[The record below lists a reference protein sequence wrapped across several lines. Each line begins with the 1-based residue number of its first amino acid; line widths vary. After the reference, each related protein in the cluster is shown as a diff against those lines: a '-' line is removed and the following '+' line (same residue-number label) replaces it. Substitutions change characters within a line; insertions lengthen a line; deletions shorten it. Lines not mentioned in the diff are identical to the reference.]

1 MQRRDRERRE
11 LEQLAQE
18 RMQLAQ
24 QAQAQQA
31 PAPAPVPQPQAPQDP
46 SVWQKYLWD
55 RDPESK
61 FFPGLGTEL
70 GQIASLP
77 PVEWALSKIGAVHEG
92 VAKPFAGEIAR
103 TIPVTRED
111 TGTGL
116 NWDAFEQY
124 VDPEF
129 PGISGRRGIRA
140 NPILD
145 NPILRAFAAPLAE
158 WTDKPILPRTDT
170 VREQRISEEA
180 ARKEVETGIPA
191 TQRERREISQDLYK
205 LPPGVLGTLEELP
218 WFALPEAR
226 AVQGLSRAARTGQAL
241 STTGRLGRAAPV
253 ARGTL
258 RATELALTPIARMEQ
273 ALAATIKAPF
283 QLAGAAGRGARS
295 ALLSTPVLNR
305 RQVSVLSGRILK
317 LANDMIDG
325 LEVGGE
331 TQTFTP
337 AQAVGLSNNV
347 FHRFTGIRSQFRI
360 QDGRAA
366 LNPNAIVPDRVRVRE
381 VGDVAAEV
389 LAEPDVRVAPE
400 PVTARRAIM
409 GGDVP
414 EGEVIPFTPP
424 EPRPTVLEI
433 GSPAHREA
441 ANTIRRSQM
450 EEGYYRRD
458 ENGVIRFPPLKEGRG
473 TLVTVSDNQDLVTGL
488 TPHEAAEYA
497 DNYLRDNPSEPVL
510 RYVGDDNHTV
520 ILSPPDMRVRIDSQ
534 SPASPTFGVAPP
546 YETHSLG
553 VSGSTHGHRADNFY
567 KAALARGDIS
577 ESGGALRWANTPQGK
592 EVLRQRDEIAEE
604 WISYFGESPHV
615 SRITFGN
622 GIWKETPSAA
632 VVPETRLTDEE
643 LVTRVAGDIETTRI
657 RENEEL
663 IERVVAEI
671 DPARLNDEALISRLV
686 QEIDPA
692 PLTDEQLLTRVS
704 ESIGPAVRA
713 VEPPPGTQIARA
725 IPPARAAEAAIT
737 GVGPTEAAVP
747 SVQEFQPSSFIERR
761 RERGDAGHAAI
772 EEGAA
777 SGIPQTNTTKSG
789 MDAPSVI
796 ARNIKDR
803 FPFSADTYVKMMF
816 SWWDSTFGLRLLQD
830 NYFRSKHPGAI
841 FRAGSKEDV
850 ISGIVLS
857 AGAPLRGAARYTNFI
872 RYDIEPILA
881 KGITQAHIE
890 RYLQF
895 KHWPF
900 IEEGARLQKKK
911 LPDII
916 DPVTGERTSSE
927 NLLKWDDELR
937 AEYTKEQ
944 YDALVEGAEKARDLY
959 SEMRMRLR
967 DAGIISPKVHD
978 ELAAKY
984 PWYNPIEYIEFAD
997 AEARGL
1003 SSTNRFSVESDGIYA
1018 YSENPEVMGALP
1030 PLGDTMLRKLI
1041 QTELR
1046 ITRNDVTK
1054 NVVRMGIAE
1063 EVGLKDLSDKFI
1075 RKALPYD
1082 EEAASGYFSFYE
1094 GGERMVYGAADGGPV
1109 PKWLWDAV
1117 NGRSGLSTRGVT
1129 ETHRI
1134 LAATNGYF
1142 RSIHTTYNPLFFTRN
1157 ALIDS
1162 YTVMLR
1168 AGIGPHRSIIRIIQS
1183 LYKAAINGE
1192 DRLAEMSQ
1200 YMGGYQARYFEVNA
1214 AYKRIQR
1221 ELQEA
1226 GHVDNAR
1233 VIDDPTGKKLDK
1245 ALRDSVRDGT
1255 LRNFGRKLR
1264 RAIPATGEA
1273 IEQAPRLKVF
1283 EKSLKKLIG
1292 KQEYNRLMKLSRE
1305 DFQREMLDSW
1315 VPRFDVDGSVIDN
1328 PQSRGFGF
1336 ADSPEGRH
1344 AAHNGIEATINFGR
1358 GGDQVR
1364 YANNYFLFLNA
1375 AAEGF
1380 KLPSRALGINLHPEI
1395 RPVRNPVRGGPQF
1408 EWGSISEQVKN
1419 YVPSSRWLPEGIRG
1433 TPKGVTSKYMDVG
1446 TGGPMAAA
1454 FRISMAM
1461 MTYWTLLN
1469 YWNKREKFNG
1479 VALYYDVPKYIRYNA
1494 IVFMLPAERDEAGDY
1509 ILDPRTNR
1517 PTPRYIVVPHKFRE
1531 WNMLMQNVTLLGE
1544 ITDEEV
1550 PFDKS
1555 QFAMEIFKSTSPIS
1569 DIPAPELIKAAL
1581 EEGFAYDTWRQA
1593 PIVDP
1598 DLEGRELEEQYIPTT
1613 SETARKMAGLGE
1625 YAAENIP
1632 MPEFV
1637 DNIIGSPQRVDH
1649 LYESIGGGA
1658 GRLVTSVTDSV
1669 MHIIDDLWKLND
1681 RPMEQKVADYREMDR
1696 VSRNEFRTALT
1707 EEEYE
1712 EFDRELRM
1720 PRKEIPFWDAMLSS
1734 FAPARG
1740 GGLRETARAETE
1752 RLFGGQVS
1760 EEEVRNA
1767 GRTTSRVRQALTIEQ
1782 VENDNKLENWTNG
1795 ARTNVLSPSEWRAK
1809 KSEKWAKFEGAE
1821 LAISKIYH
1829 RSIQNQP
1836 PEVRDAYYDSLYTA
1850 AGKMEDMRVGVD
1862 LLLAGYYAIEPVS
1875 DDPDN
1880 IEWGNFFEA
1889 RREYVENIRISSEAA
1904 RDMTHADFMRALS
1917 ANDTP
1922 REKAYDESRDI
1933 MGPYWDIGRD
1943 INQLAPNATQTMPQ
1957 IAQKWNEYLSL
1968 DRGRKQQMYDSDRQI
1983 QTLVKR
1989 RSDLRKQHVIQSAQT
2004 EGYPYLDMALV
2015 FWYGDFYQPVTDIG
2029 KRYHNR
2035 MYRTGEGGYMPH
2047 QPSGTR

>member
-1 MQRRDRERRE
+1 MPHAWWHQWGEPETLMQRRDRERRE

-18 RMQLAQ
+18 RMQFAQ

-46 SVWQKYLWD
+46 SVWKKYLWD

-77 PVEWALSKIGAVHEG
+77 PVEWALSKVGDVHEG

-103 TIPVTRED
+103 TIPVRRED

-145 NPILRAFAAPLAE
+145 NPIIRAFAAPLAE

-226 AVQGLSRAARTGQAL
+226 AVQGLSRAARTGQGL

-253 ARGTL
+253 ARGAL

-283 QLAGAAGRGARS
+283 QLVGAAGRGARS

-389 LAEPDVRVAPE
+389 LAEPDVRVTPE

-424 EPRPTVLEI
+424 EPAPVPTAAVTEVPVPTTRLVEGFADGNVVPRTPEGNAPEVLYRAMDRQQYDDAVERGVLEAAPGGDRRI
-433 GSPAHREA
+433 YAAGEPRLQFIDDPSRPAVLVAIDYSDADGWTARYASTAADGTQEVSAVTSNPIPISKVSIVAEGNNRRQLTDNLNVLQRGLEPIPAAAAPEA
-441 ANTIRRSQM
+441 
-450 EEGYYRRD
+450 
-458 ENGVIRFPPLKEGRG
+458 
-473 TLVTVSDNQDLVTGL
+473 
-488 TPHEAAEYA
+488 
-497 DNYLRDNPSEPVL
+497 
-510 RYVGDDNHTV
+510 
-520 ILSPPDMRVRIDSQ
+520 
-534 SPASPTFGVAPP
+534 
-546 YETHSLG
+546 
-553 VSGSTHGHRADNFY
+553 
-567 KAALARGDIS
+567 
-577 ESGGALRWANTPQGK
+577 
-592 EVLRQRDEIAEE
+592 
-604 WISYFGESPHV
+604 
-615 SRITFGN
+615 
-622 GIWKETPSAA
+622 
-632 VVPETRLTDEE
+632 RLTDEE
-643 LVTRVAGDIETTRI
+643 LVTRIAGDIEATRI

-692 PLTDEQLLTRVS
+692 PLTDEQLLTRVA
-704 ESIGPAVRA
+704 ESIEPPVRA
-713 VEPPPGTQIARA
+713 AEPPPGTQIARA
-725 IPPARAAEAAIT
+725 IPPTRAAEAAIT

-761 RERGDAGHAAI
+761 RELGDAGHAAI

-789 MDAPSVI
+789 MDAPNVI

-881 KGITQAHIE
+881 KGVTQAHIE

-967 DAGIISPKVHD
+967 DEGIISPKVHD
-978 ELAAKY
+978 ELKAKY

-1063 EVGLKDLSDKFI
+1063 EIGLKDLSDKFI
-1075 RKALPYD
+1075 RKAIPYN

-1129 ETHRI
+1129 EAHKI
-1134 LAATNGYF
+1134 FAATNGYF
-1142 RSIHTTYNPLFFTRN
+1142 RSVHTTYNPLFFTRN

-1255 LRNFGRKLR
+1255 IRNFGRKLR

-1292 KQEYNRLMKLSRE
+1292 KQEYDRLMNLSRE

-1328 PQSRGFGF
+1328 PQSRGFGL
-1336 ADSPEGRH
+1336 ADSSEGRH
-1344 AAHNGIEATINFGR
+1344 SAHNGIEATINFGR

-1364 YANNYFLFLNA
+1364 YFNNYFLFLNA

-1380 KLPSRALGINLHPEI
+1380 KLPWRALGINLHPEI

-1433 TPKGVTSKYMDVG
+1433 TPKGVTSKYMDVA

-1454 FRISMAM
+1454 FRISMGM
-1461 MTYWTLLN
+1461 MTYWTILN
-1469 YWNKREKFNG
+1469 HWNKREKYNDIPLF
-1479 VALYYDVPKYIRYNA
+1479 YDVPKYIRYNA
-1494 IVFMLPAERDEAGDY
+1494 MIFMLHAERDENGDY

-1517 PTPRYIVVPHKFRE
+1517 PTPRYIVIPHKLRE
-1531 WNMLMQNVTLLGE
+1531 WNMLMQNITLLDE

-1550 PFDKS
+1550 PFDKE
-1555 QFAMEIFKSTSPIS
+1555 QLAIEVFKSTSPIS
-1569 DIPAPELIKAAL
+1569 DIPSPEILKSFG
-1581 EEGFAYDTWRQA
+1581 EEIFGYDTWRRA

-1613 SETARKMAGLGE
+1613 SETARRMAGLGE
-1625 YAAENIP
+1625 YASENIP

-1637 DNIIGSPQRVDH
+1637 DNIIGSPQRVNH
-1649 LYESIGGGA
+1649 LYESFFGGA
-1658 GRLVTSVTDSV
+1658 GRLVTSGADSV

-1720 PRKEIPFWDAMLSS
+1720 PRKEIPFWDAMLNS

-1760 EEEVRNA
+1760 EEDVRNA

-1782 VENDNKLENWTNG
+1782 VENDNKLENWTRG

-1829 RSIQNQP
+1829 RSIQNQS

-1880 IEWGNFFEA
+1880 IEWSNFFEA
-1889 RREYVENIRISSEAA
+1889 RREYVENIRVSSEAA
-1904 RDMTHADFMRALS
+1904 RDTTHADFMRALS

-1922 REKAYDESRDI
+1922 REKAYDESRAL

-1957 IAQKWNEYLSL
+1957 IAQKWNEYLSF